1 MTNFDDKGSQANDIT
16 IMILTYN
23 EEINIERCLTEA
35 VKISRNVVIVD
46 SYSNDETLNICK
58 KFDCRIYQHKFTNQ
72 AMQINWAIENIKI
85 NTNWVLRLDA
95 DEYLTN
101 KLLNEVLY
109 RINHLDNGIT
119 GVYLRRRIY
128 FMGKWIKYGGVYPT
142 LILRLWRNGKAVCE
156 QRWMDE
162 HMIILEGLAI
172 KFDYDFIDDNKKDM
186 SFWISKHNNYATR
199 EAFEQLNEKCNT
211 FKLITFKSAFGGGQA
226 KMKKYIKQRIYN
238 RIPLPFRSLSFFI
251 YRYILRLGFLD
262 GYRGFVYHFMSAFW
276 YRLLVDIKTSE
287 MDKDAKLQGISS
299 KEIIKCNSEIKKV

>member
-251 YRYILRLGFLD
+251 YIYIIRLGFLD